1 MSADDQYGKPVPDTD
16 SGAHDLEDMH
26 TVALTPDAFEAYC
39 CKVAEELWDE
49 AQEGRTWDD
58 LGLVREQSS
67 CTTFVEGINGG
78 QYAALDGDEGMAE
91 QLRQANRIL
100 QDAASLIGGNWVDE
114 VGSSK

>member
-1 MSADDQYGKPVPDTD
+1 M
-16 SGAHDLEDMH
+16 
-26 TVALTPDAFEAYC
+26 
-39 CKVAEELWDE
+39 
-49 AQEGRTWDD
+49 
-58 LGLVREQSS
+58 VREQSS

-114 VGSSK
+114 VASSK